1 VTRRVSR
8 PSTYHH
14 GVIELIENALDLM
27 TTSLIVGYGN
37 TLRSD
42 DGAGY
47 RAAALLE
54 PELSCP
60 EVSVIAAHQLTPEMA
75 EPIARCSRVLFLDA
89 AQVGVPGE
97 IRCER
102 IRRDPGW
109 QPGAWT
115 HDLGPTALLEL
126 AARYLGEFRAE
137 PETWLLTI
145 TGANFELG
153 EDFSAPVA
161 TAWQAYLDRIRE
173 WVRAL

>member
-1 VTRRVSR
+1 
-8 PSTYHH
+8 
-14 GVIELIENALDLM
+14 M

-42 DGAGY
+42 DGAGCK
-47 RAAALLE
+47 AAAVLE

-60 EVSVIAAHQLTPEMA
+60 EVRVIAAHQLTPEMA

-102 IRRDPGW
+102 IQRDPGW
-109 QPGAWT
+109 QPSAWT
-115 HDLGPTALLEL
+115 HHLEPTALLEL
-126 AARYLGEFRAE
+126 AARHLGEFHAG
-137 PETWLLTI
+137 PEAWLLTI
-145 TGANFELG
+145 TGANFDLG
-153 EDFSAPVA
+153 ENFSPPVA
-161 TAWQAYLDRIRE
+161 AAWKAYLDRARE